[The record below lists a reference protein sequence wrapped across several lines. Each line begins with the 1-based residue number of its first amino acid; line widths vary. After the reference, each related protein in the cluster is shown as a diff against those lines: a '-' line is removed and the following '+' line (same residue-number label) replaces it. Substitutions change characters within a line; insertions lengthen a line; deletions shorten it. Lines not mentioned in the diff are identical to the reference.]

1 MRKTILLYVILLL
14 VPCSLFLGPRA
25 QAQNIQG
32 QIFDAITGDSIPF
45 AALRYRGHKISM
57 ASNHAGR
64 FSIERH
70 NGWKLTFSAIG
81 YENESVDIDEDTP
94 VYLNVSLMPKSN
106 LLSEVTVKGKR
117 QRYRRKENPA
127 VELMRRV
134 ISAKK
139 RTDLANNPYYEY
151 YNYQKITLAMNDIK
165 PDDIESNFG
174 KKNQWLVD
182 QVEPCV
188 YNNKLILPLSLDETV
203 TRHIYRRSP
212 HSQKDIII
220 GQKSQ
225 GINQVIQTGELVNI
239 VMRDAFTDVDIY
251 DDQIR
256 LLRHYFISPI
266 GREAISFYRYYIVDT
281 VKVDRDSCYH
291 LEFLP
296 NNQQDLGFRGEL
308 YILKDTTYHVK
319 RCNMTLPKSSDV
331 NFVENLWVQQEYT
344 LLDNG
349 QWALTTD
356 DMIAELALTDFL
368 QKAIAIRTTRKS
380 DYAFEPIDQ
389 QLFKGKVPLIVDPDA
404 AMRKETFWQH
414 FRKVDLTRSEERMGR
429 FIKSMKERPWYRA
442 AVTLFKIGVENFVET
457 GSEETPS
464 KVDIGPINT
473 IITRNFIDG
482 WRFRGSLQTTANLN
496 PYLFFKGYYARGM
509 SSKKNYYKTTF
520 VASLNK
526 KNYTYDEFPRR
537 TITIESTNDVM
548 SPSDKFLSTDKDNV
562 FTSFHWTTVDKMM
575 FYNRQTVQFDYETD
589 YNFAITAS
597 IKAEKNEAAGNLEAL
612 GYNTPISFIPDPS
625 SDDPAALMR
634 DPSSLIT
641 QLRTTELMLRL
652 RYAPGEK
659 YMNTKQHRVLVNKD
673 APVFTVSHT
682 FGIDKLFG
690 GQYRYNFSEA
700 TAYYRLWLSSWGK
713 MEFNL
718 RAAAQWNQV
727 PLLLLVMPETNLS
740 YISQPH
746 TFSMM
751 NNMEL
756 VSDRYLSFM
765 IDWDLKGKL
774 LNRVPLLRK
783 LKLRDYLGFRTV
795 WGTLT
800 DKNKDQLPDYSY
812 ALDPHRPYCEWS
824 VGIHNIFKILRVE
837 YVHRMNYT
845 SLPNSRKHGV
855 RFLFNFTF

>member
-1 MRKTILLYVILLL
+1 MKMKKTVLLFVILLL
-14 VPCSLFLGPRA
+14 VPGSLLLAPTASA
-25 QAQNIQG
+25 QTITG

-57 ASNHAGR
+57 ASNYAGKY
-64 FSIERH
+64 SIERH

-81 YENESVDIDEDTP
+81 YENESIDIDEDTP
-94 VYLNVSLMPKSN
+94 AYINISLMPKSN
-106 LLSEVTVKGKR
+106 LLTEVTVKGKR
-117 QRYRRKENPA
+117 HRYRRKENPA

-139 RTDLANNPYYEY
+139 RTNLDNNPYYEY
-151 YNYQKITLAMNDIK
+151 LNYQKITLALNDIK
-165 PDDIESNFG
+165 PAEIEGSFG
-174 KKNQWLVD
+174 KKNKWLVD

-188 YNNKLILPLSLDETV
+188 YNNKLILPVSLDETV

-212 HSQKDIII
+212 QSQKDIIV
-220 GQKSQ
+220 GQRSQ
-225 GINQVIQTGELVNI
+225 GINQVIQTGELVNV

-251 DDQIR
+251 DDNIR
-256 LLRHYFISPI
+256 LLRHYFTSPI
-266 GREAISFYRYYIVDT
+266 GRDAIAFYRYYIIDT

-308 YILKDTTYHVK
+308 YILKDTTLHVK

-356 DMIAELALTDFL
+356 DMIAELALTDFM

-380 DYAFEPIDQ
+380 DYSFNPIDA

-414 FRKVDLTRSEERMGR
+414 YRKVDLTQSEERMGG
-429 FIKSMKERPWYRA
+429 FIKSMKERPWYHA
-442 AVTLFKIGVENFVET
+442 AVTLFKIGVENFIET
-457 GSEETPS
+457 GSENTPS

-482 WRFRGSLQTTANLN
+482 WRFRGSLQTTANLS
-496 PYLFFKGYYARGM
+496 PHFFFKGYYARGM
-509 SSKKNYYKTTF
+509 SSKRNYYKTTF
-520 VASLNK
+520 VASLNR

-537 TITIESTNDVM
+537 TITFESTNDVM

-575 FYNRQTVQFDYETD
+575 FYNRQTVQLDYETD

-597 IKAEKNEAAGNLEAL
+597 LKAEKNEAAGNLEAL
-612 GYNTPISFIPDPS
+612 GYDRLPDTGELTPI
-625 SDDPAALMR
+625 
-634 DPSSLIT
+634 T
-641 QLRTTELMLRL
+641 QMRTTELMLRM
-652 RYAPGEK
+652 RFAPGEK

-673 APVFTVSHT
+673 APVFTLSHT
-682 FGIDKLFG
+682 FGTDRLLG
-690 GQYRYNFSEA
+690 GQYNYNYSEA
-700 TAYYRLWLSSWGK
+700 TAYYRLWLNSWGK
-713 MEFNL
+713 MEFNM
-718 RAAAQWNQV
+718 RAAAQWNKV
-727 PLLLLVMPETNLS
+727 PLLLLIMPENNLS

-746 TFSMM
+746 TFSMI

-756 VSDRYLSFM
+756 VSDRYVSFM
-765 IDWDLKGKL
+765 VDWDLKGKL
-774 LNRVPLLRK
+774 LNRIPFLRK

-800 DKNKDQLPDYSY
+800 SKNAEQLPEYSF
-812 ALDPHRPYCEWS
+812 ALDPHRPYAEWS

-845 SLPNSRKHGV
+845 SLPTSRRHGV